1 MANHCQPT
9 FRRSV
14 HWNWTAAGQVAIVP
28 CPYGATGLA
37 RWACVEAE
45 AGSGAQTGAEWAGLQ
60 PDMSDCKSNAMA
72 QLEMNVREEEP
83 ENAIASTMASLTGGR
98 CGLERI
104 AYNTLVCYFVQ
115 NAE

>member
-28 CPYGATGLA
+28 CPHGATGLA

-45 AGSGAQTGAEWAGLQ
+45 GGAGAQTGADWAGLQ
-60 PDMSDCKSNAMA
+60 PDMSDCKSDAVA
-72 QLEMNVREEEP
+72 QLERDVREEAP
-83 ENAIASTMASLTGGR
+83 EKTIASSMADLTGGR
-98 CGLERI
+98 
-104 AYNTLVCYFVQ
+104 
-115 NAE
+115 